1 MLQKLINEILNENN
15 NFEELI
21 KNEIKANIEKS
32 VKKVVDEVI
41 CYRYSKFS
49 ETLHKKLE
57 EQLSVNLDKID
68 IAQYNQ
74 VFKEKIND
82 SITQIV
88 NDETREKIKKSVDGI
103 LYQELK
109 EEYNLS
115 ELLEDFKR
123 EIAQWDD
130 DIEEVYL
137 CINNEDSFKT
147 VYLDK
152 EKPKYNNY
160 ECKYKILFF
169 NNKLIGITINEGNKE
184 EVILKNN
191 SFSGLLKNIYLQGKK
206 IKLDFGDDD
215 SRYDTEINR
224 EYYND

>member
-1 MLQKLINEILNENN
+1 MLQKLINEVLNENN

-21 KNEIKANIEKS
+21 KNEIKTNIEKS
-32 VKKVVDEVI
+32 IKKILEELI

-49 ETLHKKLE
+49 ENLSKKLE
-57 EQLSVNLDKID
+57 EQLSVNLDRID

-88 NDETREKIKKSVDGI
+88 NSETREKIKKAVDGI
-103 LYQELK
+103 LYEELK

-137 CINNEDSFKT
+137 CINNEESFKT
-147 VYLDK
+147 IYLDK

-169 NNKLIGITINEGNKE
+169 DDKLIGVTINEDNKE
-184 EVILKNN
+184 ELILENN
-191 SFSGLLKNIYLQGKK
+191 SFSGLLKNIYLQGKA
-206 IKLDFGDDD
+206 IKLDLGNDD
-215 SRYDTEINR
+215 SHYDTEINR
-224 EYYND
+224 EDYDD